1 MTYTVES
8 DLKRVHNNWNHSLQS
23 FTLED
28 SSQIT
33 RGSHTKEE
41 IFYTEM
47 AVKLTFATEKTL
59 ANIIMT
65 FSDFTHDSL
74 SKSKDFLQTQK
85 RKIHVFQL
93 YYFKIQ

>member
-65 FSDFTHDSL
+65 FSDFTHDSV

-85 RKIHVFQL
+85 KENSCFSITLF
-93 YYFKIQ
+93 